1 MRATMLV
8 VSVLLAHPAQGA
20 AGGPA
25 LLDPSDLSGW
35 HGLEPSADVTFQGEP
50 SARWDHARSAV
61 ARTERIPHDWS
72 EWNCLRFALHSAEAT
87 GAKFMLILASD
98 AETDGADYFSF
109 PITLDWTGWQEFAIP
124 FSEMSRARQ
133 PVGWSKIDSVTF
145 SASGWGNEPNPRSVV
160 HIAGLRPDRVEGP
173 WITDTEFFEMLDL
186 QLPGLDAVRRAVESG
201 DPAAAK
207 HEFAEYLRNRDA
219 PRPKFDWKA
228 RPRYESRPE
237 GVDTTE
243 ADRVLQRDLVSV
255 GVYHKFEGEID
266 WSLNPI
272 DYKEWPWQLNRHWI
286 WQVLARAY
294 WDTSD
299 EKYARE
305 FVYQMTDWV
314 RKCPAPRYVSG
325 NASYT
330 WRTIESGIRAGQSWI
345 EVFHRFLT
353 SPSFTDEAIV
363 TMVKSFA
370 EHARQLMRW
379 PTGGNWLA
387 MECSGLMHVGV
398 MFPEFKE
405 AESWRRTAAERLYAE
420 LDRQVYPDG
429 AQVELSTGYHQVS
442 LDNFVAAWE
451 IADLNGFRMPEDYIG
466 KIGRMYD
473 YNLHAAMPDAT
484 LPGLNDASR
493 LSIRRSME
501 QALGFFPERKDYEWI
516 ATGGQRGQ
524 RPTVGS
530 IALPFA
536 GQLVMRTG
544 WERDD
549 LYLLTDAGPFGYAHQ
564 HEDAL
569 SIVVYAHGAYHIVD
583 PGNYAYDNSQWRKYV
598 LSTRAHNTVMVD
610 GLDQRRRRRSA
621 EEYVVSRPLPNRWA
635 SCDAFDYA
643 AASYSDGYGGDDPVD
658 VTHTRVIFFVKP
670 EYWIII
676 DRLQPADDSPHTYDV
691 LFHMDAAGAR
701 VDASTGSVHT
711 TGGGVP
717 NISIIPAAEEP
728 LRARIACGEQEPVVQ
743 GWMPE
748 RLNDYSCRPIPT
760 AVFSIA
766 KAGET
771 RIASVLYPTRAGEQC
786 PVTSV
791 RLLPSGVSVSFADGR
806 ADLLLQTSPSG
817 GRAEHD
823 GVETDAEAA
832 LIRMNGNRVAAA
844 YRAGG
849 SYLRVPGRGAEER
862 AEPVTDLSLTR
873 TRHRL

>member
-1 MRATMLV
+1 MLV
-8 VSVLLAHPAQGA
+8 LPVLLAYVAQGAA

-35 HGLEPSADVTFQGEP
+35 DGLEAGADVAYQGAP
-50 SARWDHARSAV
+50 AARWDHARVAV
-61 ARTERIPHDWS
+61 ARTDRIPHDWTA
-72 EWNCLRFALHSAEAT
+72 WNCLKFALHSAKST
-87 GAKFMLILASD
+87 GAKFVLILTSE
-98 AETDGADYFSF
+98 AETEGADYFST
-109 PITLDWTGWQEFAIP
+109 PITLDWSGWKEFAIP
-124 FSEMSRARQ
+124 FGEMSRSRE
-133 PVGWSKIDSVTF
+133 PVGWSKIDSITF
-145 SASGWGNEPNPRSVV
+145 TASGWGNEPDPESVV
-160 HIAGLRPDRVEGP
+160 HIAGLRLETVEGP
-173 WITDTEFFEMLDL
+173 WITDAEFFEMLDL
-186 QLPGLDAVRRAVESG
+186 RLPGLQPVRRAVESG
-201 DPAAAK
+201 DLAAAK
-207 HEFAEYLRNRDA
+207 HEYAEYLRNRDA
-219 PRPKFDWKA
+219 PTLKFNWRA
-228 RPRYESRPE
+228 RPRHESRPD

-272 DYKEWPWQLNRHWI
+272 NYKEWPWQLNRHWI
-286 WQVLARAY
+286 WQTLARAY
-294 WDTSD
+294 WDTGD

-330 WRTIESGIRAGQSWI
+330 WRTIESGIRAGQTWV

-387 MECSGLMHVGV
+387 MECNGLMHVGV
-398 MFPEFKE
+398 IFPEFSE
-405 AESWRRTAAERLYAE
+405 ADSWRRTAAERLYAE

-429 AQVELSTGYHQVS
+429 AQIELSTGYHQVS
-442 LDNFVAAWE
+442 LGNFVSAWE
-451 IADLNGFRMPEDYIG
+451 IADLNGVPMPEDYIS
-466 KIGRMYD
+466 KIGRMFD

-484 LPGLNDASR
+484 LPGLNDSSR

-501 QALGFFPERKDYEWI
+501 QASGFFPERKDYEWI
-516 ATGGQRGQ
+516 ATGGRSGHQ
-524 RPTVGS
+524 PAVGS

-549 LYLLTDAGPFGYAHQ
+549 LYLLMDAGPFGYAHQ

-569 SIVVYAHGAYHIVD
+569 SIVVYAHGVYHIVD
-583 PGNYAYDNSQWRKYV
+583 PGNYAYDSSQWRKYV
-598 LSTRAHNTVMVD
+598 LSTRAHNTIMVD
-610 GLDQRRRRRSA
+610 GLDQRRRGKPR
-621 EEYVVSRPLPNRWA
+621 EEYVVARPLPNRWA

-643 AASYSDGYGGDDPVD
+643 SASYSDGYGGDDLID

-670 EYWIII
+670 EYWIFV
-676 DRLQPADDSPHTYDV
+676 DRLQPADDRPHSYDS
-691 LFHMDAAGAR
+691 LFHIDAAGAT
-701 VDASTGSVHT
+701 VDASSGAVRSNND
-711 TGGGVP
+711 GGP
-717 NISIIPAAEEP
+717 SISIVPAKDES
-728 LRARIACGEQEPVVQ
+728 LHVRISCGEQEPVVQ

-760 AVFSIA
+760 AIFSTA
-766 KAGET
+766 RAGEA
-771 RIASVLYPTRAGEQC
+771 RLAYVLYPTREGEQC
-786 PVTSV
+786 PVASV
-791 RLLPSGVSVSFADGR
+791 RLLPSGVLVSCTDGR
-806 ADLLLQTSPSG
+806 SDLLLHASAPD

-823 GVETDAEAA
+823 GTETDAEAA
-832 LIRMNGNRVAAA
+832 LIRRNGDRITAA

-849 SYLRVPGRGAEER
+849 TYLRVPGAGVEER
-862 AEPVTDLSLTR
+862 AEPVTDLSLTQ
-873 TRHRL
+873 TRHRF